1 MVRATWIDCG
11 SAHSTSRCQS
21 KTLHENFIRPVDVM
35 PRRETP
41 VLSETL
47 EFSASES
54 AFTIELDVS
63 DQYFA
68 HDHSIDSI

>member
-1 MVRATWIDCG
+1 
-11 SAHSTSRCQS
+11 
-21 KTLHENFIRPVDVM
+21 M
-35 PRRETP
+35 PRHETP

-54 AFTIELDVS
+54 ASTSELDIS